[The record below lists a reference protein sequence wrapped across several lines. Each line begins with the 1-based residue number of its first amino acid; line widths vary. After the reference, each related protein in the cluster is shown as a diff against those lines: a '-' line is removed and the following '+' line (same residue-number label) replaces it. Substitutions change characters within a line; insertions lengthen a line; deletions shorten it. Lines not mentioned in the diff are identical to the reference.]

1 MQQRS
6 TAEHNAS
13 LHFNHTASKALH
25 ISVEYQDIQNI
36 VVLILLLKTAWNL
49 KSIAW
54 FVPIL
59 YSLKTQCLISYLN
72 VFPV

>member
-25 ISVEYQDIQNI
+25 ISVEYKDIQNI
-36 VVLILLLKTAWNL
+36 IVLILLLKTA
-49 KSIAW
+49 
-54 FVPIL
+54 
-59 YSLKTQCLISYLN
+59 
-72 VFPV
+72 